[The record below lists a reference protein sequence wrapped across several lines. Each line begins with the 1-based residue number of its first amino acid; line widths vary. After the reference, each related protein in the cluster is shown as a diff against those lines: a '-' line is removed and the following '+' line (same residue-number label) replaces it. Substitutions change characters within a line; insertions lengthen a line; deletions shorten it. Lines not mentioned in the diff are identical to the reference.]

1 MKKDKYHMFA
11 LTRRNLNNVQILQQW
26 NIAVAYEVTSWLS
39 DTLKIK
45 ASRSSTGDKI
55 MKVLIIL
62 LFSLIIFALLINQS
76 SVTSK

>member
-1 MKKDKYHMFA
+1 MFA